1 MKTDLLEIC
10 ENQTLNIGLKLFL
23 LDKLYLSHL
32 FKLHFGL
39 SMTWTDSKMIWLRER
54 ERERLG
60 KRDSERER
68 GIKTER
74 QADKPSIFHKIALI
88 NQIFTH

>member
-1 MKTDLLEIC
+1 MKTDLLEIR

-23 LDKLYLSHL
+23 LDKLYVSHL

-54 ERERLG
+54 DSERETR
-60 KRDSERER
+60 RERER

-74 QADKPSIFHKIALI
+74 QADKPSIYHKIALI

>member
-23 LDKLYLSHL
+23 LDKLYISHL

-54 ERERLG
+54 ERLG
-60 KRDSERER
+60 ERER

-74 QADKPSIFHKIALI
+74 QADKPSIYHKIALI